1 MAKRGES
8 MQKTEYEISSP
19 VKCVIALVTDL
30 HEFDPAPVLEILREV
45 KPDVIAVAGDTLE
58 RHHRGENLD
67 KGDKS
72 YCSRLICA
80 GIQAAEKLDALLHLE
95 SQEVQTENA
104 YRFFREA
111 GRIAPVVLS
120 RGNHELFLTP
130 EDRVVMAE
138 AGVTLL
144 DNESTEIGGILFGGL
159 TSKQVTGAL
168 DMEFQERFSVSPKY
182 KVLLCHHPEYY
193 PYLSQYSI
201 DLILSGHCHGGQ
213 IRIFGRGIFAPGQG
227 LFPKYHHGVYD
238 GQLVVST
245 GCANTAPIPRW
256 GNEPEVVIVR
266 LGDRAIVT
274 ESGQRMDSQDEKH
287 QLNEGEIECQIER

>member
-1 MAKRGES
+1 
-8 MQKTEYEISSP
+8 MQKTEYEIPSP
-19 VKCVIALVTDL
+19 VNCTIALVTDL
-30 HEFDPAPVLEILREV
+30 HEYDPEPVLEILRAA

-72 YCSRLICA
+72 YCSRLVCA
-80 GIQAAEKLDALLHLE
+80 GIRMAEKLGDLLRLE
-95 SQEVQTENA
+95 SQEVHTENA

-111 GRIAPVVLS
+111 GRIAPMVLS
-120 RGNHELFLTP
+120 RGNHELYLTP
-130 EDRVVMAE
+130 EDRAVMAE
-138 AGVTLL
+138 ASVALL

-159 TSKQVTGAL
+159 TSRQVTGTFDTAFL
-168 DMEFQERFSVSPKY
+168 ETFSTSPKY

-193 PYLSQYSI
+193 PRLSQYPN

-213 IRIFGRGIFAPGQG
+213 IRVFGRGIFAPGQG
-227 LFPKYHHGVYD
+227 LLPKYHHGVYH
-238 GQLVVST
+238 GHLVVSA

-266 LGDRAIVT
+266 LGNKDENNKIGEDR
-274 ESGQRMDSQDEKH
+274 
-287 QLNEGEIECQIER
+287 

>member
-1 MAKRGES
+1 MENRGES

-19 VKCVIALVTDL
+19 VNCTIALVTDL
-30 HEFDPAPVLEILREV
+30 HEFDPEPVLEILRAA

-58 RHHRGENLD
+58 RHYRGENLD

-80 GIQAAEKLDALLHLE
+80 GIRVAEKLGDFLHLE
-95 SQEVQTENA
+95 SQEVHTENA

-120 RGNHELFLTP
+120 RGNHELYLTD
-130 EDRVVMAE
+130 EDRAVMTE

-159 TSKQVTGAL
+159 TSRQVTGTL
-168 DMEFQERFSVSPKY
+168 DTAFLEAFSASSKY

-193 PYLSQYSI
+193 PQLSKYPI

-213 IRIFGRGIFAPGQG
+213 IRAFGRGIFAPGQG
-227 LFPKYHHGVYD
+227 LLPKYHHGVYD
-238 GQLVVST
+238 GHLVVSA

-256 GNEPEVVIVR
+256 GNEPEVVVVR
-266 LGDRAIVT
+266 LLPDPMPV
-274 ESGQRMDSQDEKH
+274 
-287 QLNEGEIECQIER
+287 

>member
-1 MAKRGES
+1 ME
-8 MQKTEYEISSP
+8 KTEYEILSP
-19 VKCVIALVTDL
+19 VNCVIALVTDL
-30 HEFDPAPVLEILREV
+30 HEYDPEPVLEILREV

-80 GIQAAEKLDALLHLE
+80 GIRMAEKLGDLLHLE

-120 RGNHELFLTP
+120 RGNHELYLTD
-130 EDRVVMAE
+130 EDRAVMAE

-144 DNESTEIGGILFGGL
+144 DNESAEIGGILFGGL
-159 TSKQVTGAL
+159 TSKQVAGAL
-168 DMEFQERFSVSPKY
+168 DTEFLETFSASPKY

-193 PYLSQYSI
+193 PQLSQYPI

-213 IRIFGRGIFAPGQG
+213 IRVFGRGIFAPGQG
-227 LFPKYHHGVYD
+227 LLPKYHHGVYD
-238 GQLVVST
+238 GHLVVST

-266 LGDRAIVT
+266 LLPDPT
-274 ESGQRMDSQDEKH
+274 LE
-287 QLNEGEIECQIER
+287 